1 MSQGLFEG
9 QSGISDCHGDETRFL
24 GHGLVKIR
32 DWRASGGQP
41 TPKTTPA
48 DALGDAVPYRITQFE
63 GGRCTITIE
72 PVGDILGFQL
82 GFAKHAGSCTAVA

>member
-1 MSQGLFEG
+1 M
-9 QSGISDCHGDETRFL
+9 
-24 GHGLVKIR
+24 VKIR
-32 DWRASGGQP
+32 KFGSSGGQP

-48 DALGDAVPYRITQFE
+48 DALGGAVPYRITQFE
-63 GGRCTITIE
+63 GARCTIPIE